1 MRAMH
6 AAAALW
12 LLAALAH
19 GALPPRP
26 DLSARGL
33 HLVYEDDFDWP
44 LNERVWNKLDGYV
57 QTPWDIVCYQA
68 DEAYTE
74 RGNLV
79 LRTRRRD
86 VVCGGKTFGYSSG
99 WVDTLDKLSLRN
111 GRIELSARLPAPAF
125 RNWPAAWAISER
137 NRRDTGGLCWPLST
151 EVDVYEAAAGAPAA
165 SGLQDNAVCGSCVH
179 RRAGARA
186 RGRTSQLCR
195 APLLL
200 TLHLR
205 PRNTP
210 LPRGLGLAPGLGPY
224 QPFIFFPSPFHRHLF
239 FSLLLAGTTGAP
251 RALSTA
257 ARGARA
263 AAATRSCRT
272 TTASTRTPPSGTR
285 TARSAGGTTV
295 LRSFKST
302 ARRTPTRRCRRPTG

>member
-33 HLVYEDDFDWP
+33 QLVYEDDFDWP
-44 LNERVWNKLDGYV
+44 LNERLWNKLDGYV

-86 VVCGGKTFGYSSG
+86 VVCGGKTFAYSSG

-137 NRRDTGGLCWPLST
+137 NRRDTGELCWPLST

-186 RGRTSQLCR
+186 RGRASPVVPRPAAADAALAPTQYTS
-195 APLLL
+195 P
-200 TLHLR
+200 TW
-205 PRNTP
+205 
-210 LPRGLGLAPGLGPY
+210 PGLGQVH
-224 QPFIFFPSPFHRHLF
+224 QPFIFFLPPFTGTFFPPS
-239 FSLLLAGTTGAP
+239 SLQVPLGHHVLCRP
-251 RALSTA
+251 R
-257 ARGARA
+257 RGAHGLPQPHA
-263 AAATRSCRT
+263 AA
-272 TTASTRTPPSGTR
+272 
-285 TARSAGGTTV
+285 V
-295 LRSFKST
+295 
-302 ARRTPTRRCRRPTG
+302 RRRLPHVRRRVGPGRNDPLVVRRCSSV